1 MANEVVKYHNDLN
14 TVPLRKFTATEMNL
28 FFAIVSKARDKG
40 GEKLKFTLKEI
51 MDISGYSMRNY
62 KELAKSLES
71 TYTKI
76 LNLNYGTKVVTQ
88 RSMRITRFVLFPS
101 FDIIFQYN
109 DDREI
114 DWAESTLAVQVH
126 PNLYHILNEL
136 EQWTNYSLEEF
147 VNLKSS
153 YAKTAYRMLKQYRA
167 TGRYYVT
174 IEDFREL
181 FDIPKGYRVSN
192 IDQKVLDPI
201 KKELKI
207 YFKDLKIKK
216 IKSKKVGTPIIAY
229 EFTFNPEKT
238 GTFVDYSAEKQSD
251 QKSRTSKNSR
261 EMTPKWLNEEQT
273 SKPLT
278 PEEQAEAE
286 KLKEQIKNGFWRD
299 EQEQTTLDDYTV

>member
-76 LNLNYGTKVVTQ
+76 LNLNYGTKVVTE

-229 EFTFNPEKT
+229 EFTFEPEKT
-238 GTFVDYSAEKQSD
+238 SSYVDYSKKKQP
-251 QKSRTSKNSR
+251 R
-261 EMTPKWLNEEQT
+261 EMTPKWLKNEGQQNRSTDAWTEDELE
-273 SKPLT
+273 KEREKVRKEL
-278 PEEQAEAE
+278 AE
-286 KLKEQIKNGFWRD
+286 
-299 EQEQTTLDDYTV
+299 LDDMKQTKIDDYIK

>member
-229 EFTFNPEKT
+229 EFTFEPEKT
-238 GTFVDYSAEKQSD
+238 SSYVDYSKKKQP
-251 QKSRTSKNSR
+251 R
-261 EMTPKWLNEEQT
+261 EMTPKWLKNEGQQNRSTDAWTED
-273 SKPLT
+273 KL
-278 PEEQAEAE
+278 EKEREKVRKELAE
-286 KLKEQIKNGFWRD
+286 
-299 EQEQTTLDDYTV
+299 LDDMKQTKIDDYIK

>member
-76 LNLNYGTKVVTQ
+76 LNLNYGTKVVTE

-109 DDREI
+109 NDREI

-147 VNLKSS
+147 VHLKSS
-153 YAKTAYRMLKQYRA
+153 YAKTAYRMLKQYRT

-207 YFKDLKIKK
+207 YFKGLKIKK
-216 IKSKKVGTPIIAY
+216 IKSKKVGSPIIAY
-229 EFTFNPEKT
+229 EFTFIPEKT
-238 GTFVDYSAEKQSD
+238 STFVEYSTEKQSD
-251 QKSRTSKNSR
+251 QKSRNSKKSR
-261 EMTPKWLNEEQT
+261 EMTPKWLDKDYVGTPATEEE
-273 SKPLT
+273 K
-278 PEEQAEAE
+278 AEVR
-286 KLKEQIKNGFWRD
+286 KMLDRLK
-299 EQEQTTLDDYTV
+299 